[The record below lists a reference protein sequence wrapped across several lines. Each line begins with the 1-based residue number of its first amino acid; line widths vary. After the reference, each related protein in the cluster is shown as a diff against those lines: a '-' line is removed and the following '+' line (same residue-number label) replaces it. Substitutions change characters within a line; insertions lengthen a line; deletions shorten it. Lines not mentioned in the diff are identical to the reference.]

1 MQSSTA
7 VGSADGGIYRFLL
20 YVEQNYSFA
29 ILRPLQA
36 AAIAAGHQVQWL
48 LVGDDVSA
56 SFLAPNETR
65 CASVKAAVDYQPHAV
80 FVPGDRV
87 PSFIPGLKVEVFH
100 GLNESKRG
108 NEYPERGMFDLFC
121 TEGHGRTKMLQP
133 LAEERGYFQVKETGW
148 IKLDNL
154 FNFKQSQSFPRPQI
168 LFAST
173 FTPSL
178 SCAAS
183 VYDEIKALS
192 QDKRWHWLVTLHPK
206 IDPQTAEKY
215 RQLESENLTFF
226 DNDKVIELL
235 HRADVM
241 VCDNSSIFQEFLLLN
256 KPVVTVNNRE
266 PQACF
271 INITTPDALADA
283 IEQAL
288 APSDELLSAIKQY
301 GPNITPYLDGQSSQR
316 VLAAVTEMLAADWQN
331 TKPANLFRNLKMRK
345 KMHYWK
351 W

>member
-1 MQSSTA
+1 MQQIVDSSNEK
-7 VGSADGGIYRFLL
+7 SSYRFLF

-36 AAIAAGHQVQWL
+36 VATAAGHQVKWL
-48 LVGDDVSA
+48 LAGDEVSGG
-56 SFLAPNETR
+56 FLAEGEDELLTI
-65 CASVKAAVDYQPHAV
+65 KEAVDYNPNAV

-108 NEYPERGMFDLFC
+108 NVYPERGMFDLFC
-121 TEGHGRTKMLQP
+121 TEGHERTDMLEP
-133 LAEERGYFQVKETGW
+133 LAEKRGYFRVKETGW
-148 IKLDNL
+148 LKLDSL
-154 FNFKQSQSFPRPQI
+154 FNFKSDETHSRPQI

-178 SCAAS
+178 SCAES
-183 VYDEIKALS
+183 VYEEIKALS
-192 QDKRWHWLVTLHPK
+192 QQDDWHWLITLHPK
-206 IDPQTAEKY
+206 MDQQTVEKY
-215 RQLESENLTFF
+215 RQLESDNLTFF

-266 PQACF
+266 VQPCF
-271 INITTPDALADA
+271 INITEPENLASAIRDALAPDK
-283 IEQAL
+283 
-288 APSDELLSAIKQY
+288 ELQTHIKRY
-301 GPNITPYLDGQSSQR
+301 GPGITPYLDGQSAHR
-316 VLAAVTEMLAADWQN
+316 VLAAVTEMLTEGWQDK
-331 TKPANLFRNLKMRK
+331 KPANIFRNLKMRK
-345 KMHYWK
+345 KMGYWK